1 MVLLG
6 GNAKIDMRVGSCDC
20 GDDGSTKKGAGA
32 RYPTRPSPAAGAP
45 STQFRWRA
53 GLNIGSRTI
62 LPHRLTPSQ
71 PVAPSWPIENFLA
84 TSPVRIAAT
93 GGRRRASYYRELCR
107 GAVMRKC
114 VRDVGQVMAKLA
126 RSVRRS
132 TAGLLAGLFV
142 FSLSVNAA
150 DLQPQAAQAY
160 DRYIQLTEAQ
170 VNSELA
176 QSWPYLW
183 VERLPEARRAAAEAQ
198 LHNGQIVIERLYTL
212 DNGKTISTP
221 GGIIHHWVGTVFVP
235 GATLTQTI
243 SFMQDYDHKVDYF
256 KPDITRSKILRHEG
270 DDYFVLLR
278 FYKKK
283 IITTVIDTDQQVHY
297 HVVDRTHAW
306 SRSHT
311 TRVQEV
317 ENPGQPDEKLEPR
330 GTRSR
335 ISLAHEYLLAIRRK
349 RRRDVHR
356 MPGYFAHARYTH
368 RAGLGRRPIRHER
381 AEGIPHVYLVSG
393 PRGVGSSV
401 FSRSKIIK
409 RSRKPPLAPTAPEY
423 RTRTAQATRGA
434 LRTSTWCCRGKCR
447 RGCFY
452 RRRRA
457 AQTTRSLR
465 CDHRR

>member
-1 MVLLG
+1 
-6 GNAKIDMRVGSCDC
+6 
-20 GDDGSTKKGAGA
+20 
-32 RYPTRPSPAAGAP
+32 
-45 STQFRWRA
+45 
-53 GLNIGSRTI
+53 
-62 LPHRLTPSQ
+62 
-71 PVAPSWPIENFLA
+71 
-84 TSPVRIAAT
+84 
-93 GGRRRASYYRELCR
+93 
-107 GAVMRKC
+107 MRKC

-297 HVVDRTHAW
+297 HLVDRTHAW

-317 ENPGQPDEKLEPR
+317 ENPGQPDEKLHPEGHDR
-330 GTRSR
+330 GFLWRMNTFWRFEEKDGGTYIECQA
-335 ISLAHEYLLAIRRK
+335 ISLT
-349 RRRDVHR
+349 RDI
-356 MPGYFAHARYTH
+356 PT
-368 RAGLGRRPIRHER
+368 GLGWAVGPFVTSVPKESFTLPCQWPARRWLRQ
-381 AEGIPHVYLVSG
+381 
-393 PRGVGSSV
+393 SSADL
-401 FSRSKIIK
+401 K
-409 RSRKPPLAPTAPEY
+409 
-423 RTRTAQATRGA
+423 
-434 LRTSTWCCRGKCR
+434 
-447 RGCFY
+447 
-452 RRRRA
+452 
-457 AQTTRSLR
+457 
-465 CDHRR
+465 